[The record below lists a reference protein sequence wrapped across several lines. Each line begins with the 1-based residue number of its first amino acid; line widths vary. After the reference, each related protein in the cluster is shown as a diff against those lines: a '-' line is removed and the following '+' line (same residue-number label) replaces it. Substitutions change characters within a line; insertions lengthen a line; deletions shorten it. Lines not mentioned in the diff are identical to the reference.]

1 MKLKLQNWKV
11 KMKNLKQVNKKLQD
25 IIGKKR
31 FTDRI
36 EELIKE
42 GMVEIVDC
50 EEDGTPI
57 VNITDKGRN
66 AFLNEMGKT

>member
-1 MKLKLQNWKV
+1 MKDKFVNIKIRKEYRDMIKKYSKNHGY
-11 KMKNLKQVNKKLQD
+11 KMYAL
-25 IIGKKR
+25 
-31 FTDRI
+31 I

-42 GMVEIVDC
+42 GMIEIVDC

-66 AFLNEMGKT
+66 VFLSELIDA

>member
-1 MKLKLQNWKV
+1 
-11 KMKNLKQVNKKLQD
+11 MKNLKEVNKKLQD
-25 IIGKKR
+25 VIGKER

-66 AFLNEMGKT
+66 VFLNEMGSA

>member
-1 MKLKLQNWKV
+1 
-11 KMKNLKQVNKKLQD
+11 MKNLKQVNKKLQD

-66 AFLNEMGKT
+66 AFLNEMRSA

>member
-1 MKLKLQNWKV
+1 MVDKEIRK
-11 KMKNLKQVNKKLQD
+11 VNKKLQNVLT
-25 IIGKKR
+25 KER
-31 FTDRI
+31 FIDRI

-57 VNITDKGRN
+57 VNITDKGMDV
-66 AFLNEMGKT
+66 FLNEMGSA

>member
-1 MKLKLQNWKV
+1 
-11 KMKNLKQVNKKLQD
+11 MKNLKEVNKKLQD
-25 IIGKKR
+25 VIGKKR

-42 GMVEIVDC
+42 VMVEIVDC

-66 AFLNEMGKT
+66 VFLNEMGSA

>member
-1 MKLKLQNWKV
+1 MVNKELRKL
-11 KMKNLKQVNKKLQD
+11 NKKLQNV
-25 IIGKKR
+25 IGKKR
-31 FTDRI
+31 FADRI

-42 GMVEIVDC
+42 GMIEIVDC

-66 AFLNEMGKT
+66 VFLNELGDA

>member
-1 MKLKLQNWKV
+1 MGQVNKTIRK
-11 KMKNLKQVNKKLQD
+11 VNKKLRNM
-25 IIGKKR
+25 ITKER
-31 FTDRI
+31 FIDRI

-66 AFLNEMGKT
+66 IFLNELGDA

>member
-1 MKLKLQNWKV
+1 
-11 KMKNLKQVNKKLQD
+11 MKNLKQVNKKLQD

-42 GMVEIVDC
+42 GTVEIVDC

-57 VNITDKGRN
+57 VNITDRGMDI
-66 AFLNEMGKT
+66 FLNEMGSA

>member
-1 MKLKLQNWKV
+1 MVDKEIRK
-11 KMKNLKQVNKKLQD
+11 VNKKLRNV
-25 IIGKKR
+25 IGKKR
-31 FTDRI
+31 FVDRI

-66 AFLNEMGKT
+66 AFLNEFVDA

>member
-1 MKLKLQNWKV
+1 
-11 KMKNLKQVNKKLQD
+11 MKNLKQVNKKLQNV
-25 IIGKKR
+25 IGKKR
-31 FTDRI
+31 FINRI

-57 VNITDKGRN
+57 VNITDKGRLE
-66 AFLNEMGKT
+66 FLLEIADA

>member
-1 MKLKLQNWKV
+1 MGQVNKTIRK
-11 KMKNLKQVNKKLQD
+11 VNKKLRNMLT
-25 IIGKKR
+25 KER
-31 FTDRI
+31 FIDRI

-66 AFLNEMGKT
+66 VFLNELGDA

>member
-1 MKLKLQNWKV
+1 MNQKL
-11 KMKNLKQVNKKLQD
+11 MNLKQVNKKLQNV
-25 IIGKKR
+25 IGKKR
-31 FTDRI
+31 FADRI

-57 VNITDKGRN
+57 VNITDKGMN
-66 AFLNEMGKT
+66 TFLNEIGNT

>member
-1 MKLKLQNWKV
+1 MVDKEIRK
-11 KMKNLKQVNKKLQD
+11 VNKKLQNMLT
-25 IIGKKR
+25 KER
-31 FTDRI
+31 FIDRI

-66 AFLNEMGKT
+66 VFLNELVDA

>member
-1 MKLKLQNWKV
+1 
-11 KMKNLKQVNKKLQD
+11 MKNLKQVNKKLQNV
-25 IIGKKR
+25 IGKKR
-31 FTDRI
+31 FINRI

-57 VNITDKGRN
+57 VNITDKGMDE
-66 AFLNEMGKT
+66 FLNVMGSA